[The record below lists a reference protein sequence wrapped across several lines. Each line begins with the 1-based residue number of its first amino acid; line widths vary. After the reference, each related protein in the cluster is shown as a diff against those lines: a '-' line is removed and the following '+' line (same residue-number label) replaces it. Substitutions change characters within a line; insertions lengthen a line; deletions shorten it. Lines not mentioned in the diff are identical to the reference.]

1 MNRRRTRSS
10 LVSLVA
16 VLAVIAASCGDTAG
30 TTTTTGAAAT
40 TTTAAAATT
49 TSAAPETATPFKL
62 GLLTDVSAAFAPW
75 GAHVRD
81 GMRLAVAEL
90 NAAGWDIELV
100 EADSQNDGE
109 AAKAA
114 LERLLEAGVVAV
126 GGIISSGVAAE
137 VNPLAEELGMPLFL
151 VKAGSHA
158 PPVLNLDSRYT
169 FRTCLPAA
177 PMVAGPVLQWAQEAG
192 FERVGGF
199 VADYAWGQAVNAALV
214 AAFEGS
220 GIELQVEVSPVAPG
234 DQTTYLRALSDFGA
248 EAIVATGHPPALV
261 RGEIIGPAADFLD
274 VPILGSWVP
283 FEFAVGADEEAAIG
297 RYADYTCADYSSA
310 EYADLAVRYLA
321 ASDNLFMADDAV
333 AGYGITL
340 MVAEAVAAVGTDRT
354 AIAEWLHTQS
364 FDLPGYAHPVS
375 WTEWG
380 ELAAAA
386 PIIFLVDEG
395 PAPAG
400 LLKQGNWW
408 LTELSRSDP
417 LEPYVPGS

>member
-1 MNRRRTRSS
+1 MNRRRKSSS
-10 LVSLVA
+10 LLSMVA
-16 VLAVIAASCGDTAG
+16 VLALVAASCGDTAD
-30 TTTTTGAAAT
+30 TTTTAVGETTTTAAAT
-40 TTTAAAATT
+40 TTTGT
-49 TSAAPETATPFKL
+49 APEAATPFKL

-137 VNPLAEELGMPLFL
+137 VNPLAEELGVPLFL

-192 FERVGGF
+192 YERVGGF

-214 AAFEGS
+214 SAFEGS

-283 FEFAVGADEEAAIG
+283 FEFAVGADPDAAIG
-297 RYADYTCADYSSA
+297 RYADYTCADYLSA

-321 ASDNLFMADDAV
+321 SSDNLFMADDAV

-340 MVAEAVAAVGTDRT
+340 MVAEAVTAVGTDRA

-400 LLKQGNWW
+400 LLKQGDWW
-408 LTELSRSDP
+408 LTVLSRSDP

>member
-1 MNRRRTRSS
+1 MNRKRTRSS
-10 LVSLVA
+10 LLSLLAVFALVA
-16 VLAVIAASCGDTAG
+16 AACGDTADD
-30 TTTTTGAAAT
+30 T
-40 TTTAAAATT
+40 TTTAGGTTGAPTTTAPEAAT
-49 TSAAPETATPFKL
+49 TPFKL
-62 GLLTDVSAAFAPW
+62 GLLTDVSSAFTPW
-75 GAHVRD
+75 GNHVRD

-100 EADSQNDGE
+100 EADTQNDGE

-114 LERLLEAGVVAV
+114 LERLLDAGVVAV

-137 VNPLAEELGMPLFL
+137 VNPLAEELGVPLFL

-177 PMVAGPVLQWAQEAG
+177 PMVAGPVLQYAQEAG
-192 FERVGGF
+192 MTKVGGF
-199 VADYAWGQAVNAALV
+199 VADYAWGQAVNDALV
-214 AAFEGS
+214 AEFEGS

-234 DQTTYLRALSDFGA
+234 DQTTYLRALADFGA
-248 EAIVATGHPPALV
+248 ELIAATGHPPALV

-283 FEFAVGADEEAAIG
+283 FEFAVGADPEAAIG
-297 RYADYTCADYSSA
+297 RYADYTCADYLGA
-310 EYADLAVRYLA
+310 EYADLAARYLA
-321 ASDNLFMADDAV
+321 ASDNIFMADDAV

-340 MVAEAVAAVGTDRT
+340 MVADAVAAVGTDRT
-354 AIAEWLHTQS
+354 EIAEYLHTQS
-364 FDLPGYAHPVS
+364 YDLPGYAHPVS

-380 ELAAAA
+380 ELASAA
-386 PIIFLVDEG
+386 PIIYLVDEG

-400 LLKQGNWW
+400 LLKEGDWW
-408 LTELSRSDP
+408 LTELSRSNP